1 MSDGR
6 AGFLRLTLA
15 FTPDVRIEPVG
26 FLEGHFEEIGQE
38 AELGRDRDGPK
49 LRDHAENVA
58 AGVVGREIQP
68 GSCCLT
74 ALNFRLRPQMFAGR

>member
-1 MSDGR
+1 MAELVSCDLLLLSR
-6 AGFLRLTLA
+6 
-15 FTPDVRIEPVG
+15 PIVRIEPVS

-38 AELGRDRDGPK
+38 AEFGRDRDGPK

-58 AGVVGREIQP
+58 AGVAGREIQS
-68 GSCCLT
+68 GRRRLT